1 MNRIVVFAV
10 SAVVALT
17 AQAAKI
23 EQIIVRQQW
32 PWSTDIKVEYRLS
45 GLEAGRSV
53 DLVVKAYDGGVEL
66 DASRLAQS
74 IKGAVHGIVKGQEVG
89 SFTIDPI
96 NAFGGDKVA
105 IADFS
110 VKLSAVDTPA
120 TMEEVL
126 YRVYDLDDG
135 SVESVT
141 RMDLLNGKKGSIVTD
156 YRMFGADMVTPSEL
170 AGDFLVW
177 TEVTNNPIY
186 KTSKLVMRKIPAGG
200 KVWLCG
206 DPEGSL
212 KNGLGL
218 VERKYVK
225 LTQDYFVGVFEITQ
239 AQFQKIQGNNPSSF
253 NAASDAVFR
262 PVEMVARPDVHGNH
276 NKATTAAYRGV
287 LTGEIVCWPTN
298 SILHDVGKTT
308 FMANM
313 RSKTGVE
320 FDFPTA
326 AQWEFACGAYS
337 ATALYSGVP
346 QSQEAL
352 NVLSW
357 NNSNSDGET
366 HPVGLKAPNG
376 FGLYD
381 MLGNVA
387 EFVHNIGPSPVA
399 GASSGDGSSAD
410 NPAVDP
416 IGSDDV
422 VAMIEKNE
430 EVSNRQV
437 RGGSYSGMSGTW
449 QDHRTAGSCGF
460 YAWWDKHEWV
470 GFRVVC
476 PVDAQWPR

>member
-1 MNRIVVFAV
+1 MKRMLVAGLSFAI
-10 SAVVALT
+10 AHVALS
-17 AQAAKI
+17 AQVDDV
-23 EQIIVRQQW
+23 IVRQQW
-32 PWSTDIKVEYRLS
+32 PWSTDVKVEYRLS
-45 GLEAGRSV
+45 GLEAGKSV
-53 DLVVKAYDGGVEL
+53 DLSVKAYDGGVEL

-74 IKGAVHGIVKGQEVG
+74 IRGAIHGIVKGQEVG
-89 SFTIDPI
+89 SFTIDPV
-96 NAFGGDKVA
+96 NAFGGEKVA
-105 IADFS
+105 LADFS
-110 VKLSAVDTPA
+110 VELSLVDTPA
-120 TMEEVL
+120 NMDEIL

-141 RMDLLNGKKGSIVTD
+141 RMDLLNGKRGSIVTD
-156 YRMFGADMVTPSEL
+156 YRTFGSDMVTPGEFEDNL
-170 AGDFLVW
+170 LIW

-200 KVWLCG
+200 KVWQCG
-206 DPEGSL
+206 DPEGAL
-212 KNGLGL
+212 KSGVGL

-239 AQFQKIQGNNPSSF
+239 AQYQKIHGYNPSRF
-253 NAASDAVFR
+253 NAASDAAFR
-262 PVEMVARPDVHGNH
+262 PVETVDRPTAHGNH
-276 NKATTAAYRGV
+276 YEATDRRGV
-287 LTGEIVCWPTN
+287 LTGEIICWPTN
-298 SILHDVGKTT
+298 SILHDVGNKT
-308 FMANM
+308 FMANI

-337 ATALYSGVP
+337 ATALYSGVA

-357 NNSNSDGET
+357 NPGNSDGET

-387 EFVHNIGPSPVA
+387 EFVHNIGPSPIA
-399 GASSGDGSSAD
+399 GASSGDGSGAD

-422 VAMIEKNE
+422 AAMMRNNAEDT
-430 EVSNRQV
+430 NRQV
-437 RGGSYSGMSGTW
+437 RGGAYSDGPGKW
-449 QDHRTAGSCGF
+449 QDQRTASSCG
-460 YAWWDKHEWV
+460 YYSWSKKNEWL

>member
-1 MNRIVVFAV
+1 MKRMLVAGLSFAI
-10 SAVVALT
+10 AHVALS
-17 AQAAKI
+17 AQVDDV
-23 EQIIVRQQW
+23 IVRQQW
-32 PWSTDIKVEYRLS
+32 PWSTDVKVEYRLS
-45 GLEAGRSV
+45 GLEAGKSV
-53 DLVVKAYDGGVEL
+53 DLSVKAYDGGVEL

-74 IKGAVHGIVKGQEVG
+74 IRGSIHGIVKGQEVG

-96 NAFGGDKVA
+96 NAFGGEKVA
-105 IADFS
+105 LADFS
-110 VKLSAVDTPA
+110 VELSLVDTPA
-120 TMEEVL
+120 NMDEIL

-141 RMDLLNGKKGSIVTD
+141 RMDLLNGKRGSIVTD
-156 YRMFGADMVTPSEL
+156 YRTFGSDMVTPAEL
-170 AGDFLVW
+170 AGDFLIW

-200 KVWLCG
+200 KVWQCG
-206 DPEGSL
+206 DPEGTL
-212 KNGLGL
+212 KAGVKL

-239 AQFQKIQGNNPSSF
+239 AQFQKIQGSNPSKF
-253 NAASDAVFR
+253 NAASDAEFR
-262 PVEMVARPDVHGNH
+262 PVETVDRPTAHGNH
-276 NKATTAAYRGV
+276 YEATDRRGV
-287 LTGEIVCWPTN
+287 LTGEIICWPTN
-298 SILHDVGKTT
+298 SILHDVGNKT
-308 FMANM
+308 FMANI

-337 ATALYSGVP
+337 STALYSGVA

-352 NVLSW
+352 NILSW
-357 NNSNSDGET
+357 NPGNSDGET

-387 EFVHNIGPSPVA
+387 EFVHNIGPSPIA

-422 VAMIEKNE
+422 AAMMKNNAE
-430 EVSNRQV
+430 DSNRQV
-437 RGGSYSGMSGTW
+437 RGGAYSDGPGKW
-449 QDHRTAGSCGF
+449 QDQRTASSCG
-460 YAWWDKHEWV
+460 YYSWSKKNEWL

-476 PVDAQWPR
+476 PVDAKWAR